1 VETIFVL
8 LPLALLI
15 AAIAVGF
22 FIWAAR
28 TGQFDDLD
36 TPAVRILFDDEEP
49 RRPGRLEAAARS
61 SAKSRESRAAFE
73 GSREP
78 GVGPE
83 ASLRVNDEG
92 RQPRALPRAES
103 QEPRAASRRVPE

>member
-28 TGQFDDLD
+28 TGQFDDLE
-36 TPAVRILFDDEEP
+36 TPAVRMLFEDDETGV
-49 RRPGRLEAAARS
+49 RMQDSGS
-61 SAKSRESRAAFE
+61 E
-73 GSREP
+73 GDS
-78 GVGPE
+78 
-83 ASLRVNDEG
+83 
-92 RQPRALPRAES
+92 
-103 QEPRAASRRVPE
+103 

>member
-1 VETIFVL
+1 METIFVL

-49 RRPGRLEAAARS
+49 RPTAASDS
-61 SAKSRESRAAFE
+61 SAPVRRSL
-73 GSREP
+73 
-78 GVGPE
+78 VGI
-83 ASLRVNDEG
+83 D
-92 RQPRALPRAES
+92 
-103 QEPRAASRRVPE
+103 AASANEAKAETRRVLQ

>member
-1 VETIFVL
+1 METIFVL

-15 AAIAVGF
+15 AAIAVGC

-49 RRPGRLEAAARS
+49 QPS
-61 SAKSRESRAAFE
+61 SATGGTAPVRRSVARITDASAADAKADPR
-73 GSREP
+73 SA
-78 GVGPE
+78 VASAE
-83 ASLRVNDEG
+83 AET
-92 RQPRALPRAES
+92 
-103 QEPRAASRRVPE
+103 RRVLR

>member
-1 VETIFVL
+1 METIFVL

-49 RRPGRLEAAARS
+49 RPPAAQ
-61 SAKSRESRAAFE
+61 SRESK
-73 GSREP
+73 
-78 GVGPE
+78 
-83 ASLRVNDEG
+83 
-92 RQPRALPRAES
+92 AES
-103 QEPRAASRRVPE
+103 RLSVDSTRRVPR

>member
-22 FIWAAR
+22 FIWAAK

-49 RRPGRLEAAARS
+49 RRPAVVGAGQAS
-61 SAKSRESRAAFE
+61 
-73 GSREP
+73 GS
-78 GVGPE
+78 
-83 ASLRVNDEG
+83 
-92 RQPRALPRAES
+92 LPSKATAD
-103 QEPRAASRRVPE
+103 PTRRVSE

>member
-1 VETIFVL
+1 METIFVL

-36 TPAVRILFDDEEP
+36 TPAVRMLFDDEEP
-49 RRPGRLEAAARS
+49 HRQARPDCETDVSRSLAGIDEAPANE
-61 SAKSRESRAAFE
+61 AK
-73 GSREP
+73 
-78 GVGPE
+78 
-83 ASLRVNDEG
+83 
-92 RQPRALPRAES
+92 AET
-103 QEPRAASRRVPE
+103 RRVLR

>member
-1 VETIFVL
+1 METIFVL

-15 AAIAVGF
+15 AAIAVGL

-49 RRPGRLEAAARS
+49 RPAH
-61 SAKSRESRAAFE
+61 
-73 GSREP
+73 P
-78 GVGPE
+78 
-83 ASLRVNDEG
+83 SLLADG
-92 RQPRALPRAES
+92 DTTDS
-103 QEPRAASRRVPE
+103 TRRVLR

>member
-15 AAIAVGF
+15 AAIAVGL

-28 TGQFDDLD
+28 SGQFDDLE

-49 RRPGRLEAAARS
+49 HQAAVGDSPGLVRRSVVGADTG
-61 SAKSRESRAAFE
+61 SADKAK
-73 GSREP
+73 
-78 GVGPE
+78 
-83 ASLRVNDEG
+83 
-92 RQPRALPRAES
+92 AET
-103 QEPRAASRRVPE
+103 RRVSR